1 MKNKEIYVS
10 SRNESGLESSTN
22 PWEKAVEN
30 LSVSEPHKDSDQLAV
45 SSLSLIKEKNKM
57 DRGETT
63 YDPFSFYKSDNIPTN
78 PNGDLVLDPVVSK
91 YSKDKIS
98 QGVFAMYTFTTTED
112 NNFLKT
118 AETIKLANDKEINSE
133 LLKRCLTVDA
143 YYSKVKHN
151 INSGYSNMIDVI
163 SLDHKSTENDEEYSK
178 FNFSGNSY
186 RIDNGRDLIEGLTIL
201 EQNGQLGGLSDIEK
215 NRLEEFK
222 KLTSEEGFFEKVR
235 EAQYETTVDGKKRT
249 LSGDDLASFL
259 SLPTDKFKEIFETNP
274 DEKIGQLSKIEFA
287 YTAAKYLR
295 YEASVKNYILTDELK
310 HRIKSFV
317 DGEYIDFSA
326 INQLTKT
333 HDTISEKINL
343 NPELREA
350 ILSGMPSDASKL
362 EKAAYTYIKMCH
374 LLTYDD
380 EFMATNQTGEVAEK
394 HKNIDH
400 LSQISLKNNKV
411 VCYEFTTI
419 YSKILRELGLNF
431 ERYIER
437 KATDDRT
444 YGSGHDYLT
453 FRAGKFIVKADSTES
468 IVYGDLAGVKL
479 GILLDGFNC
488 QNENDRT
495 QSEFEAAVFRMYD
508 LVFKQERTKHKMDEY
523 ETLTNKLQPVEFN
536 EKQSILLDK
545 LKSTRLSGMDAMAY
559 ALQLRKALFN
569 DQERKN
575 KASVVVIRNNKASGR
590 DSGIEAGAVIAINEI
605 NFNEQPNRTNY
616 YYLSSDRELTS
627 ITLDSIKAKL
637 SDGTF
642 ESLTPNDPKIP
653 GTASAIENKEE
664 Q

>member
-374 LLTYDD
+374 LLTLT
-380 EFMATNQTGEVAEK
+380 MSLWPLTRRVRLL
-394 HKNIDH
+394 KNI
-400 LSQISLKNNKV
+400 
-411 VCYEFTTI
+411 
-419 YSKILRELGLNF
+419 KI
-431 ERYIER
+431 
-437 KATDDRT
+437 
-444 YGSGHDYLT
+444 
-453 FRAGKFIVKADSTES
+453 
-468 IVYGDLAGVKL
+468 
-479 GILLDGFNC
+479 
-488 QNENDRT
+488 
-495 QSEFEAAVFRMYD
+495 
-508 LVFKQERTKHKMDEY
+508 
-523 ETLTNKLQPVEFN
+523 
-536 EKQSILLDK
+536 
-545 LKSTRLSGMDAMAY
+545 
-559 ALQLRKALFN
+559 
-569 DQERKN
+569 
-575 KASVVVIRNNKASGR
+575 
-590 DSGIEAGAVIAINEI
+590 
-605 NFNEQPNRTNY
+605 
-616 YYLSSDRELTS
+616 
-627 ITLDSIKAKL
+627 
-637 SDGTF
+637 
-642 ESLTPNDPKIP
+642 
-653 GTASAIENKEE
+653 
-664 Q
+664 